1 MKFIRN
7 AILRWARNR
16 KPDFIIG
23 GQDNPY
29 LRRHWLLPRNRFFNV
44 YVHEFLR
51 SDDDRALHDHPW
63 LFNASWL
70 IDGSY
75 TEWMPADDE
84 HLQPDITER
93 CAYPESRVLRRG
105 DWKFRWGGAPHRI
118 ELFDEV
124 VPDADSPETL
134 WLSLQPMPVWTVF
147 FTGPVVRMWGFHC
160 PGRGW
165 IDWKRFTAAD
175 DPGAVGKGC
184 DA

>member
-1 MKFIRN
+1 MIRA
-7 AILRWARNR
+7 AILRWAQAR

-23 GQDNPY
+23 GAEDPY

-75 TEWMPADDE
+75 VE
-84 HLQPDITER
+84 HLPGGR
-93 CAYPESRVLRRG
+93 RRVLTAG
-105 DWKFRWGGAPHRI
+105 AFKFRWGGAPHRV
-118 ELFDEV
+118 ELFEQLH
-124 VPDADSPETL
+124 PDPAIPAFIPERC
-134 WLSLQPMPVWTVF
+134 WTVF
-147 FTGPVVRMWGFHC
+147 ITGPRCREWGFHC
-160 PGRGW
+160 DRGW
-165 IDWKRFTAAD
+165 VHWKLFTAPGD
-175 DPGAVGKGC
+175 KGAVGKGC